1 MRGNRDLRLLAFGA
15 AVSEFGNSLSLLV
28 LLFWAT
34 PITSLLVAAILV
46 AELLPLVLGA
56 PLAGLLVD
64 RLPNR
69 RLLIIALLGQG
80 LAIAAI
86 APLMGQPVFVVAL
99 VFLSGCGRAV
109 AMPST
114 SALVPHIAGEEEAT
128 RGYAWLGTARSVGN
142 IAGVTGGALLAGIFG
157 HPAALLVDGATF
169 FVYAGLLTFVRSER
183 RPSGEH
189 KARPSALS
197 GIRHVRRDPV
207 LFAAIIGLALVAG
220 AVVVINVADP
230 AFVRYVLH
238 GDEFVLGA
246 MQACW
251 MVGMLFGN
259 RLAAR
264 LRTVPEVAYALAIS
278 GIVTGIAVLI
288 PATFPF
294 VVAAGIG
301 WLIGGVMN
309 GVGNVTMNAIVRL
322 RTPEEMRGRAF
333 AAAGSMVIG
342 ANLLGTAAAG
352 GLLLVMGPR
361 AVFALGGTGALLSGV
376 ACLVFVHRA
385 LRRQAASCD
394 VDRYQ
399 DTVSPSP

>member
-1 MRGNRDLRLLAFGA
+1 MTAAGA
-15 AVSEFGNSLSLLV
+15 AVSEFGSSLSLLV

-34 PITSLLVAAILV
+34 PISPLLVAAILV

-56 PLAGLLVD
+56 PLAGVLVD

-69 RLLIIALLGQG
+69 RLLIIALLFQG
-80 LAIAAI
+80 IAIAAI
-86 APLMGQPVFVVAL
+86 APLMGQPAFVLAL
-99 VFLSGCGRAV
+99 VFLSGSGRAI
-109 AMPST
+109 AMPAIA
-114 SALVPHIAGEEEAT
+114 ALVPHIAGEEEAT

-157 HPAALLVDGATF
+157 HPAALLIDGATF
-169 FVYAGLLTFVRSER
+169 GVYAVLLAFVRSDR

-189 KARPSALS
+189 EQRPSALA

-207 LFAAIIGLALVAG
+207 LFAAILGLAFFVG

-230 AFVRYVLH
+230 AFVRFVLH
-238 GDEFVLGA
+238 GDEFLLGA

-251 MVGMLFGN
+251 MVGILVGN

-264 LRTVPEVAYALAIS
+264 LGTVSQAAHALAVT
-278 GIVTGIAVLI
+278 GITTGIAVLI
-288 PATFPF
+288 PAAFPY

-301 WLIGGVMN
+301 WFIGGVSN
-309 GVGNVTMNAIVRL
+309 GVDNVTANAIVRL

-333 AAAGSMVIG
+333 AAVSSLVMG

-361 AVFALGGTGALLSGV
+361 AVFALGGTGALLSGA
-376 ACLVFVHRA
+376 ACLVFVHQA
-385 LRRQAASCD
+385 LKRER
-394 VDRYQ
+394 
-399 DTVSPSP
+399 SPAEAELLSN

>member
-1 MRGNRDLRLLAFGA
+1 MRGNRDLTLTAAGA
-15 AVSEFGNSLSLLV
+15 AVSEFGNALSLLV
-28 LLFWAT
+28 LVFWAT
-34 PITSLLVAAILV
+34 PISSLLVAAILI

-56 PLAGLLVD
+56 PVAGVLVD

-69 RLLIIALLGQG
+69 RLLIVALLFQG
-80 LAIAAI
+80 VAIAAI

-99 VFLSGCGRAV
+99 VLLSGCGRAV
-109 AMPST
+109 AQPCI

-128 RGYAWLGTARSVGN
+128 RGYAWLSTGRSLGSM
-142 IAGVTGGALLAGIFG
+142 AGVTGGALLAGLFG
-157 HPAALLVDGATF
+157 HPAALLIDGGTF
-169 FVYAGLLTFVRSER
+169 LAYAVLLAFVRTER

-189 KARPSALS
+189 SSRPSALA

-207 LFAAIIGLALVAG
+207 LFAAIIGLAFCVG

-251 MVGMLFGN
+251 MTGILVGN

-264 LRTVPEVAYALAIS
+264 LETVSGVAHAIAVAA
-278 GIVTGIAVLI
+278 ITTGIGVLI

-294 VVAAGIG
+294 VVAAGTG
-301 WLIGGVMN
+301 WVIGGISN
-309 GVGNVTMNAIVRL
+309 GVHNVALNAIVRL
-322 RTPEEMRGRAF
+322 RTPEEIRGRAF
-333 AAAGSMVIG
+333 AAVGSMVIG
-342 ANLLGTAAAG
+342 ANLVGTAAAG
-352 GLLLVMGPR
+352 GLLLVIGPQ
-361 AVFALGGTGALLSGV
+361 AVFALGGAGALLSGV

-385 LRRQAASCD
+385 LKNEE
-394 VDRYQ
+394 
-399 DTVSPSP
+399 SPACAELSSS

>member
-1 MRGNRDLRLLAFGA
+1 MRGNRDLRLLASGA

-28 LLFWAT
+28 LVFWAT
-34 PITSLLVAAILV
+34 PISPLLVAAILV

-56 PLAGLLVD
+56 PLAGVLVD

-69 RLLIIALLGQG
+69 RLLIIALLFQG
-80 LAIAAI
+80 VAIASI
-86 APLMGQPVFVVAL
+86 APLMGQPAFVVAL

-109 AMPST
+109 AMPASA
-114 SALVPHIAGEEEAT
+114 ALVPHIAGEEEAT

-142 IAGVTGGALLAGIFG
+142 IAGVTGGALLAGLFG
-157 HPAALLVDGATF
+157 HPAALLIDGATF
-169 FVYAGLLTFVRSER
+169 LVYATLLVFVRSER

-189 KARPSALS
+189 EKRPSALA

-207 LFAAIIGLALVAG
+207 LFAAIIGLAFFVG

-230 AFVRYVLH
+230 AFVRFVLH
-238 GDEFVLGA
+238 GDEFLLGA

-251 MVGMLFGN
+251 MVGILIGN

-264 LRTVPEVAYALAIS
+264 LETVPQVAYALAI
-278 GIVTGIAVLI
+278 TGITTGVAVLI
-288 PATFPF
+288 PATFPY

-301 WLIGGVMN
+301 WVIGGISN
-309 GVGNVTMNAIVRL
+309 GVDNVTMNAIVRM

-333 AAAGSMVIG
+333 AAVGSVVTG

-361 AVFALGGTGALLSGV
+361 AVFALGGASAVLIGV

-385 LRRQAASCD
+385 LKREK
-394 VDRYQ
+394 
-399 DTVSPSP
+399 SPAEAGLLSN

>member
-1 MRGNRDLRLLAFGA
+1 M
-15 AVSEFGNSLSLLV
+15 SLLV

-34 PITSLLVAAILV
+34 PISPLLVAAILI

-56 PLAGLLVD
+56 PLAGVLVD

-69 RLLIIALLGQG
+69 RLLIVALLFQG
-80 LAIAAI
+80 VAIASI

-109 AMPST
+109 AQPCI

-128 RGYAWLGTARSVGN
+128 RGYAWLSTGRSLGSM
-142 IAGVTGGALLAGIFG
+142 AGVTGGALLAGIFG
-157 HPAALLVDGATF
+157 HPAALLIDGGTF
-169 FVYAGLLTFVRSER
+169 VVYAAMLAFVRTER
-183 RPSGEH
+183 RPSGTHE
-189 KARPSALS
+189 ARPSALA

-207 LFAAIIGLALVAG
+207 LFASIVGLAFCVG
-220 AVVVINVADP
+220 AVIVINVADP

-251 MVGMLFGN
+251 MTGILVGN

-264 LRTVPEVAYALAIS
+264 LETVSGVVHAIAVAA
-278 GIVTGIAVLI
+278 VTTGIGVLI

-294 VVAAGIG
+294 VVAAGTG
-301 WLIGGVMN
+301 WVIGGVSN
-309 GVGNVTMNAIVRL
+309 GVHNVALNAIVRM

-333 AAAGSMVIG
+333 AAVGSVVIG

-352 GLLLVMGPR
+352 GLLLVIEPR
-361 AVFALGGTGALLSGV
+361 TVFALGGTGALLSGV
-376 ACLVFVHRA
+376 ACLVFVRRA
-385 LRRQAASCD
+385 LKREK
-394 VDRYQ
+394 
-399 DTVSPSP
+399 SPAEAGLFSN